1 MFTLR
6 FSHFWPTTSLLH
18 AVRAHL
24 SVFPIFGLLWL
35 IQRRVEEPLLP
46 CAPTTCVRPFNRC
59 VQIRSKNYA
68 IWSFPL
74 WTCHYCAAIAISIW
88 LPGPATRAKLTQQ
101 QQPTRQPTP
110 PCVVAVG
117 SVAGPSSVIIGDWC
131 FITRGD
137 SSILKWKMNNNKQ
150 LYSVYLPG
158 DWSIRFYGQVDE
170 RKPSLVF
177 VCTLMMNV

>member
-46 CAPTTCVRPFNRC
+46 LRTNHVCPSLQSLRTNSVKKLRHLVISSLNVPLLRC
-59 VQIRSKNYA
+59 DSYFHMASWAGHSRQAYS
-68 IWSFPL
+68 
-74 WTCHYCAAIAISIW
+74 AAT
-88 LPGPATRAKLTQQ
+88 PA
-101 QQPTRQPTP
+101 RQPTP

-137 SSILKWKMNNNKQ
+137 SSILKEN
-150 LYSVYLPG
+150 
-158 DWSIRFYGQVDE
+158 E
-170 RKPSLVF
+170 
-177 VCTLMMNV
+177 